1 MLKGLFRRVGAV
13 LAARAVVNDELLD
26 ELEAALIQADVSVPV
41 AEEMVERLRE
51 AAESHH
57 ITEPSA
63 LLELLAQ
70 HVEEMLAPCEAPL
83 NGGEQ
88 APTVLLMLGVNG
100 VGKTTCI
107 AKIAHWYQ
115 SAGNKVLLVAAD
127 TFRAAAAEQL
137 SVWAERV
144 GCDIVQQQHGSDPAA
159 VVYDGLEAARARG
172 HNLVIIDTAGRLH
185 TKRNLMEELR
195 KMDRV
200 IQGQLGRPADERLL
214 VIDAT
219 TGQNAIRQAE
229 QFNEA
234 LDITGLM
241 IAKLDG
247 TAKGGVVLS
256 ISQQLELPIKL
267 IGIGERL
274 EDLRLFSAHDFA
286 GQMLSEG

>member
-1 MLKGLFRRVGAV
+1 M
-13 LAARAVVNDELLD
+13 AARAVVDDQLLD

-41 AEEMVERLRE
+41 AEEMVGRLRE
-51 AAESHH
+51 AADSLH
-57 ITEPSA
+57 ITEPSG

-83 NGGEQ
+83 NAGEQ
-88 APTVLLMLGVNG
+88 APTVFLMLGVNG

-115 SAGNKVLLVAAD
+115 SAGNRVLLVAAD

-144 GCDIVQQQHGSDPAA
+144 GCDIVQQQPGSDPAA
-159 VVYDGLEAARARG
+159 VVYDGLESAKARG

-200 IQGQLGRPADERLL
+200 IQGQLGRPTDERLL

-256 ISQQLELPIKL
+256 ISQHLALPIKL

-274 EDLRLFSAHDFA
+274 EDLGLFSAHDFA
-286 GQMLSEG
+286 GQILSENGVDRR

>member
-286 GQMLSEG
+286 G

>member
-1 MLKGLFRRVGAV
+1 M
-13 LAARAVVNDELLD
+13 AARAVVNDELLD

-41 AEEMVERLRE
+41 AEGMVERLRE

-57 ITEPSA
+57 ITEPSG

-70 HVEEMLAPCEAPL
+70 HVEEMLEPCEAPL
-83 NGGEQ
+83 STGEQ
-88 APTVLLMLGVNG
+88 TPTVFLMLGVNG

-200 IQGQLGRPADERLL
+200 IQGQLGRATDERLL

-256 ISQQLELPIKL
+256 ISQQLGLPIKL
-267 IGIGERL
+267 IGVGERL
-274 EDLRLFSAHDFA
+274 EDLRLFSARDFA
-286 GQMLSEG
+286 GQMFD

>member
-1 MLKGLFRRVGAV
+1 
-13 LAARAVVNDELLD
+13 
-26 ELEAALIQADVSVPV
+26 
-41 AEEMVERLRE
+41 MVEWLRE
-51 AAESHH
+51 AAESRH
-57 ITEPSA
+57 ITEPSG
-63 LLELLAQ
+63 LLKLLAE

-83 NGGEQ
+83 NTGEET
-88 APTVLLMLGVNG
+88 PTVFLMLGVNG

-137 SVWAERV
+137 AVWAERV
-144 GCDIVQQQHGSDPAA
+144 GCDIVQQQPGSDPAA
-159 VVYDGLEAARARG
+159 VVYDGLQAARARG

-195 KMDRV
+195 KMERV
-200 IQGQLGRPADERLL
+200 IEGQLGRPADERLL

-229 QFNEA
+229 EFNAA

-256 ISQQLELPIKL
+256 ISQQLSLPIKL
-267 IGIGERL
+267 IGVGEKL

-286 GQMLSEG
+286 GQMLTEDIPE

>member
-1 MLKGLFRRVGAV
+1 M
-13 LAARAVVNDELLD
+13 AARAVVDDELLD
-26 ELEAALIQADVSVPV
+26 ELETALIQADVSVPV
-41 AEEMVERLRE
+41 AEEMVGRLRE

-57 ITEPSA
+57 ITEPSG
-63 LLELLAQ
+63 LLELLAE
-70 HVEEMLAPCEAPL
+70 HVEEMLEPCEAPL
-83 NGGEQ
+83 NAGEQ
-88 APTVLLMLGVNG
+88 TPTVFLMLGVNG

-144 GCDIVQQQHGSDPAA
+144 GCDIVQQQPGSDPAA
-159 VVYDGLEAARARG
+159 VVYDGLEAAKARG

-200 IQGQLGRPADERLL
+200 IERQIGRPTDERLL

-256 ISQQLELPIKL
+256 ISQQLSLPIKL

-274 EDLRLFSAHDFA
+274 EDLRLFSAPDFA
-286 GQMLSEG
+286 GQMFN

>member
-1 MLKGLFRRVGAV
+1 VGAV
-13 LAARAVVNDELLD
+13 LAARAVVNDQLLN

-70 HVEEMLAPCEAPL
+70 HVEEMLEPCEAPL
-83 NGGEQ
+83 NAGEQ
-88 APTVLLMLGVNG
+88 APTVFLMLGVNG

-115 SAGNKVLLVAAD
+115 SAGNNVLLVAAD

-137 SVWAERV
+137 AVWAERV
-144 GCDIVQQQHGSDPAA
+144 GCDIVRQQPGSDPAA
-159 VVYDGLEAARARG
+159 VVYDGLEAAHARG

-200 IQGQLGRPADERLL
+200 IQSQLGRATDERLL

-229 QFNEA
+229 EFNEA

-256 ISQQLELPIKL
+256 ISQQLSLPIKL
-267 IGIGERL
+267 IGVGEKL

-286 GQMLSEG
+286 GQMLGEE

>member
-41 AEEMVERLRE
+41 AEGMVERLRE

-57 ITEPSA
+57 ITEPSG

-70 HVEEMLAPCEAPL
+70 HVEEMLEPCEAPL
-83 NGGEQ
+83 STGEQ
-88 APTVLLMLGVNG
+88 TPTVFLMLGVNG

-200 IQGQLGRPADERLL
+200 IQGQLGRATDERLL

-256 ISQQLELPIKL
+256 ISQQLGLPIKL
-267 IGIGERL
+267 IGVGERL
-274 EDLRLFSAHDFA
+274 EDLRLFSARDFA
-286 GQMLSEG
+286 GQMFD

>member
-1 MLKGLFRRVGAV
+1 M
-13 LAARAVVNDELLD
+13 LAARAVVNNELLD

-57 ITEPSA
+57 ITEPSD
-63 LLELLAQ
+63 LLELLAE
-70 HVEEMLAPCEAPL
+70 HVEEMLAPCEAAL
-83 NGGEQ
+83 NAGEQ
-88 APTVLLMLGVNG
+88 TPTVFLMLGVNG

-144 GCDIVQQQHGSDPAA
+144 GCDIVQQQPGSDPAA

-185 TKRNLMEELR
+185 TKRNLMEELS

-200 IQGQLGRPADERLL
+200 IQGQLGRPTDERLL

-267 IGIGERL
+267 IGVGERL

-286 GQMLSEG
+286 GQMFD

>member
-1 MLKGLFRRVGAV
+1 

-41 AEEMVERLRE
+41 AEEMVKKLRE
-51 AAESHH
+51 AADSLH
-57 ITEPSA
+57 ITEPSG
-63 LLELLAQ
+63 LLELLAE

-83 NGGEQ
+83 NAGEQ
-88 APTVLLMLGVNG
+88 APTVFLLLGVNG

-115 SAGNKVLLVAAD
+115 SAGNNVLLVAAD

-137 SVWAERV
+137 SVWAERA
-144 GCDIVQQQHGSDPAA
+144 GCDIVRQQPGSDPAA

-200 IQGQLGRPADERLL
+200 IERQIGRPTDERLL

-219 TGQNAIRQAE
+219 TGQNAITQARE
-229 QFNEA
+229 FNEA
-234 LDITGLM
+234 IGVTGLM
-241 IAKLDG
+241 VAKLDG

-286 GQMLSEG
+286 GQMLGQKDDGEA

>member
-1 MLKGLFRRVGAV
+1 LLKGLFRRVGAV
-13 LAARAVVNDELLD
+13 LAARAVVNDELLG

-51 AAESHH
+51 AASSRH
-57 ITEPSA
+57 ITEPSG

-70 HVEEMLAPCEAPL
+70 HVEEMLTPCEAPL
-83 NGGEQ
+83 NAGEQ
-88 APTVLLMLGVNG
+88 APTVFLMLGVNG

-200 IQGQLGRPADERLL
+200 IERQLGRPADERLL

-256 ISQQLELPIKL
+256 ISQQLGLPIKL
-267 IGIGERL
+267 IGVGERL

-286 GQMLSEG
+286 RQIFS

>member
-1 MLKGLFRRVGAV
+1 
-13 LAARAVVNDELLD
+13 LAARAVVDDELLD
-26 ELEAALIQADVSVPV
+26 ELETALIQADVSVPV
-41 AEEMVERLRE
+41 AEEMVGRLRE

-57 ITEPSA
+57 ITEPSG
-63 LLELLAQ
+63 LLELLAE
-70 HVEEMLAPCEAPL
+70 HVEEMLEPCEAPL
-83 NGGEQ
+83 NAGEQ
-88 APTVLLMLGVNG
+88 TPTVFLMLGVNG

-144 GCDIVQQQHGSDPAA
+144 GCDIVQQQPGSDPAA
-159 VVYDGLEAARARG
+159 VVYDGLEAAKARG

-200 IQGQLGRPADERLL
+200 IERQIGRPTDERLL

-256 ISQQLELPIKL
+256 ISQQLSLPIKL

-274 EDLRLFSAHDFA
+274 EDLRLFSAPDFA
-286 GQMLSEG
+286 GQMFN

>member
-13 LAARAVVNDELLD
+13 LAARAVVNDDLLD

-41 AEEMVERLRE
+41 AEEMVGRLRE

-57 ITEPSA
+57 ITEPSG
-63 LLELLAQ
+63 LLELLAE

-83 NGGEQ
+83 NAAAQ
-88 APTVLLMLGVNG
+88 APTVFLMLGVNG

-144 GCDIVQQQHGSDPAA
+144 GCDIVQQQPGSDPAA
-159 VVYDGLEAARARG
+159 VVYDGLEAAKARG
-172 HNLVIIDTAGRLH
+172 HNLVIVDTAGRLH

-200 IQGQLGRPADERLL
+200 IQGQLGRPTDERLL

-274 EDLRLFSAHDFA
+274 EDLRLFSANDFA
-286 GQMLSEG
+286 GQMFSEG

>member
-1 MLKGLFRRVGAV
+1 

-26 ELEAALIQADVSVPV
+26 ELAAALIQADVSVPV
-41 AEEMVERLRE
+41 ATEMVERLRE

-63 LLELLAQ
+63 LLKLLAQ
-70 HVEEMLAPCEAPL
+70 HVEEMLSPCEAPL
-83 NGGEQ
+83 NTGEQ
-88 APTVLLMLGVNG
+88 TPTVFLMLGVNG

-200 IQGQLGRPADERLL
+200 IQGQLGRPTDERLL

-247 TAKGGVVLS
+247 TAKGGVVVS
-256 ISQQLELPIKL
+256 ISQQLSLPIKL
-267 IGIGERL
+267 IGVVERL

-286 GQMLSEG
+286 GQMFN